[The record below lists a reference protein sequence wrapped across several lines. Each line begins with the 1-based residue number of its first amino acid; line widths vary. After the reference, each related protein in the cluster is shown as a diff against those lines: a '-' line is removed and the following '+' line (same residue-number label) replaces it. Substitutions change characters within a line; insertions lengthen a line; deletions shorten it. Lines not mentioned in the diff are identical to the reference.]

1 MSEDLKGVM
10 RLSEKEKA
18 IIMSLAEAF
27 NTMPESKRE
36 YLLGYADGV
45 AGMQAKAQ
53 NADEEK
59 EEE

>member
-1 MSEDLKGVM
+1 M
-10 RLSEKEKA
+10 LSEKEKA

-53 NADEEK
+53 SAEEKK

>member
-1 MSEDLKGVM
+1 M
-10 RLSEKEKA
+10 
-18 IIMSLAEAF
+18 ILAEAF

-53 NADEEK
+53 SAEEEK
-59 EEE
+59 EKE